1 MKKFKNYQI
10 TITVFIVCLIY
21 NIVSFLRT
29 CRWNMDSI
37 IISGIIIISSFIA
50 TIIFNNNDTVH

>member
-10 TITVFIVCLIY
+10 TITIFIVCLIY

-29 CRWNMDSI
+29 CSWNMDSI
-37 IISGIIIISSFIA
+37 IISSIIIISSFIA
-50 TIIFNNNDTVH
+50 TIIFNNNDTVP

>member
-37 IISGIIIISSFIA
+37 IISSIIIISSFIA
-50 TIIFNNNDTVH
+50 TIIFNNNDTLH